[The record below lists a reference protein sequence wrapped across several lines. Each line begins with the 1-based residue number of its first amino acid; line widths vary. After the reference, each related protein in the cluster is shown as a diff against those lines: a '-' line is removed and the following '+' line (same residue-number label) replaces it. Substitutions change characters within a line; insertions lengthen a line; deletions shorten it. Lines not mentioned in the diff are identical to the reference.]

1 MEGFKIFLYLLATG
15 IMGGVIMISPEVSGN
30 VVIFYVSIL
39 TTYLGIDV
47 YSMIKSTSLMPP
59 GEYKEIKI
67 WRYALCSISYAVLI
81 ILGYIQ
87 SVRTDTDFGT
97 VYSVLISAL
106 FVLIAML
113 IGGLEGNKVVTGKA
127 EETKTE

>member
-1 MEGFKIFLYLLATG
+1 
-15 IMGGVIMISPEVSGN
+15 MISPEVSGN